1 MLGGCRTWD
10 HIGRNVQAWGPG
22 PPWPTCLVLH
32 LAHLPGTHLAHWP
45 RALLAHLANLA
56 HMAHWHYWP
65 TCLGPTWPGAHLAWG
80 PPGLGFLAHWPGSP
94 WLTGPGPSPVWST
107 GLSWSGLGLGR
118 HDLPV
123 SHL

>member
-1 MLGGCRTWD
+1 MSRPGAQGL
-10 HIGRNVQAWGPG
+10 PG
-22 PPWPTCLVLH
+22 PLAWSSTWPTCLVLHLARLPGTHLAHLPGTH

-80 PPGLGFLAHWPGSP
+80 FLPTGLGPPGSLVRAPHL
-94 WLTGPGPSPVWST
+94 
-107 GLSWSGLGLGR
+107 SGLQACLGLA
-118 HDLPV
+118 
-123 SHL
+123 